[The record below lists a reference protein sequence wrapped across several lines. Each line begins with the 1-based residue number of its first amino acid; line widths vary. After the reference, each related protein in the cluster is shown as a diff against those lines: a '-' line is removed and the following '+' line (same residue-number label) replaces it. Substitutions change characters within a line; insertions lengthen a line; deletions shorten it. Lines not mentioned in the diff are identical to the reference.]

1 MNLQEFVSWLGQS
14 PDFLILYFVG
24 IPLLAL
30 LCGVLGRNEGHLSP
44 WREVYAV
51 LVYLVC
57 VPGIFAVTL
66 NIYLFLFERRS
77 IFQTDLYTQIIPI
90 LVMILTLWLIR
101 RNVSLQFIPGFK
113 SLSGLMLM
121 IFGTIS
127 LMWFLDR
134 TRIVVF
140 SYLPFQYL
148 LGIFAV
154 LFVAI
159 YLGWKRFFG

>member
-1 MNLQEFVSWLGQS
+1 MNLQEFVVWLGQS

-24 IPLLAL
+24 VPLLAL

-51 LVYLVC
+51 LIYLVC

-77 IFQTDLYTQIIPI
+77 VFQTDLYTQ
-90 LVMILTLWLIR
+90 LVPVLIMILTLWLIR
-101 RNVSLQFIPGFK
+101 RNVSLSAVPGFS

-121 IFGTIS
+121 IFATIA
-127 LMWFLDR
+127 LMWFADR
-134 TRIVVF
+134 THIVVF
-140 SYLPFQYL
+140 AYLPFQYL
-148 LGIFAV
+148 LAIFAG
-154 LFVAI
+154 LFAVI

>member
-1 MNLQEFVSWLGQS
+1 
-14 PDFLILYFVG
+14 
-24 IPLLAL
+24 
-30 LCGVLGRNEGHLSP
+30 
-44 WREVYAV
+44 
-51 LVYLVC
+51 
-57 VPGIFAVTL
+57 
-66 NIYLFLFERRS
+66 
-77 IFQTDLYTQIIPI
+77 
-90 LVMILTLWLIR
+90 MILTLWLIR